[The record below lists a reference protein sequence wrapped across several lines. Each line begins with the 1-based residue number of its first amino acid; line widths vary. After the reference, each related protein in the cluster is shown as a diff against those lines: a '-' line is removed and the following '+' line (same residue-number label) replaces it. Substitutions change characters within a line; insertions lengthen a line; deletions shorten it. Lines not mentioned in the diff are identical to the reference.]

1 MGHHRHQVSLSRN
14 GAVGWKA
21 LRAAAIG
28 VESLAVAAVG
38 AWAMG
43 RVFSDRYDW
52 SQWLLWVPTPA
63 AGLAAG
69 LGLAAASL
77 RRSRARVFAWGAGF
91 AAVAAHFAL
100 LEHRFLRAAPGPDRG
115 PALRLVHASISDTG
129 AGVRVMYERELDR
142 LSPDVAILSIPVPA
156 AELWRLASEMPSAGT
171 PVAAWPFLLFSRLPI
186 LEARPLV
193 ASDGIYA
200 TVFRLDA
207 SATLGRTITVYAIDL
222 PSDARVARAA
232 IARRTRVML
241 EAAEAAPPDVVVG
254 DLNMTRG
261 GAALGV
267 LFPDL
272 DHAFDQAGA
281 GYGASFHRAFPL
293 YHIDHIL
300 LGPGLRA
307 ARYELHDPGFGRH
320 RFQVVELKAPAPEQ

>member
-1 MGHHRHQVSLSRN
+1 MGHHRHPVSRSRN
-14 GAVGWKA
+14 DAAGWKA

-28 VESLAVAAVG
+28 VESLAVAAVA
-38 AWAMG
+38 AWVMG
-43 RVFSDRYDW
+43 RIFSDRYAW
-52 SQWLLWVPTPA
+52 SQWLLWIPTPA

-77 RRSRARVFAWGAGF
+77 RRGRARLVAWGAGF

-100 LEHRFLRAAPGPDRG
+100 VEHRFLRGAPGSGRG
-115 PALRLVHASISDTG
+115 PTLRLVHASITDTG
-129 AGVRVMYERELDR
+129 PGVRAMYERELER
-142 LSPDVAILSIPVPA
+142 LNPDIAILSIPVPA
-156 AELWRLASEMPSAGT
+156 GELWRLASEMPSAGT
-171 PVAAWPFLLFSRLPI
+171 PVAAWPFLLFSRLPV

-193 ASDGIYA
+193 ASNGIYA

-207 SATLGRTITVYAIDL
+207 AATLGRTITVYALDL
-222 PSDARVARAA
+222 PSAPRIARAA
-232 IARRTRVML
+232 LARRTRAML
-241 EAAEAAPPDVVVG
+241 DAAEAAPPDVVVG

-261 GAALGV
+261 GAALGA

-272 DHAFDQAGA
+272 DHAFGQAGS

-320 RFQVVELKAPAPEQ
+320 RFQVVELRLPAPAP